1 LSINPFDDYSCS
13 FFVFVNDEEQNEL
26 MGGRK

>member
-1 LSINPFDDYSCS
+1 LSLNSFDDYSCS
-13 FFVFVNDEEQNEL
+13 FFVFVNDEKQNEL